1 MVQSQKVNEN
11 EIVISA
17 SPSEK
22 LFLLT
27 ERQTIYGKQKQI
39 IPFEQIPIEER
50 ILKTVK
56 VLGEDVNEIA
66 KSIIEVKKKKLSD
79 INE

>member
-1 MVQSQKVNEN
+1 MVDTEKISESEV
-11 EIVISA
+11 VVSA

-27 ERQTIYGKQKQI
+27 EKQTIYGKQRQI
-39 IPFEQIPIEER
+39 IPFEQVPIEER

-56 VLGEDVNEIA
+56 ILGDDVKEIA
-66 KSIIEVKKKKLSD
+66 KSIVEAKKKKA
-79 INE
+79 EEVV

>member
-27 ERQTIYGKQKQI
+27 ERQTIYGKQRQI

-56 VLGEDVNEIA
+56 VLGEDVSEVA
-66 KSIIEVKKKKLSD
+66 KSIMEAKKKKLSE
-79 INE
+79 IHE